1 MMNIYSFGVEN
12 FMALNEQAIMILMNY
27 ESMLW
32 IDNGKYITRLES
44 VKSLELLWYFE
55 YWKYKK
61 ILSYGI

>member
-32 IDNGKYITRLES
+32 IDNGKYITRLGR